1 MTALLILD
9 KVNKRFGG
17 LQAVHDLS
25 FEVGEGEIVGL
36 IGPNGAGKTTLIDA
50 VSGYA
55 RAAGSVALLGRKLDG
70 RKPFQRSRDGLGR
83 TFQGIELYDDL
94 SVRENVEVGTTAARS
109 AGAANARADRQ
120 PSLGID
126 GYFEILGLQAV
137 ADYPVKQLSVGQRQ
151 LVSVARALAGRPT
164 VVLLDEPAAG
174 LDATESRWLGERLR
188 AIRDA
193 GTTIVMVD
201 HDMGLV
207 LDVCDRIVV
216 LDLGRV
222 VAVGT
227 PAGIQ
232 GNDEVKRAYLG
243 TTHAGV
249 EPAS

>member
-1 MTALLILD
+1 M
-9 KVNKRFGG
+9 
-17 LQAVHDLS
+17 
-25 FEVGEGEIVGL
+25 
-36 IGPNGAGKTTLIDA
+36 
-50 VSGYA
+50 
-55 RAAGSVALLGRKLDG
+55 VA
-70 RKPFQRSRDGLGR
+70 
-83 TFQGIELYDDL
+83 DDP
-94 SVRENVEVGTTAARS
+94 VRE
-109 AGAANARADRQ
+109 
-120 PSLGID
+120 
-126 GYFEILGLQAV
+126 
-137 ADYPVKQLSVGQRQ
+137 LSVGQRQ

-227 PAGIQ
+227 PADIV

>member
-1 MTALLILD
+1 
-9 KVNKRFGG
+9 
-17 LQAVHDLS
+17 VHS
-25 FEVGEGEIVGL
+25 
-36 IGPNGAGKTTLIDA
+36 
-50 VSGYA
+50 
-55 RAAGSVALLGRKLDG
+55 
-70 RKPFQRSRDGLGR
+70 
-83 TFQGIELYDDL
+83 
-94 SVRENVEVGTTAARS
+94 
-109 AGAANARADRQ
+109 ARADRGQ
-120 PSLGID
+120 PSSLGID
-126 GYFEILGLQAV
+126 AYFEILGLRAV
-137 ADYPVKQLSVGQRQ
+137 ADQPVQQLSVGQRQ

-227 PAGIQ
+227 PADIV

-243 TTHAGV
+243 TTHAGA
-249 EPAS
+249 ESAS

>member
-1 MTALLILD
+1 
-9 KVNKRFGG
+9 
-17 LQAVHDLS
+17 
-25 FEVGEGEIVGL
+25 
-36 IGPNGAGKTTLIDA
+36 
-50 VSGYA
+50 
-55 RAAGSVALLGRKLDG
+55 
-70 RKPFQRSRDGLGR
+70 
-83 TFQGIELYDDL
+83 
-94 SVRENVEVGTTAARS
+94 VEVGTTAARS
-109 AGAANARADRQ
+109 AGAAGARADGEQ

-126 GYFEILGLQAV
+126 AYFEILGLQAV

-227 PAGIQ
+227 PADIQ

-249 EPAS
+249 ESAS

>member
-1 MTALLILD
+1 
-9 KVNKRFGG
+9 
-17 LQAVHDLS
+17 
-25 FEVGEGEIVGL
+25 
-36 IGPNGAGKTTLIDA
+36 
-50 VSGYA
+50 
-55 RAAGSVALLGRKLDG
+55 
-70 RKPFQRSRDGLGR
+70 
-83 TFQGIELYDDL
+83 
-94 SVRENVEVGTTAARS
+94 
-109 AGAANARADRQ
+109 
-120 PSLGID
+120 
-126 GYFEILGLQAV
+126 
-137 ADYPVKQLSVGQRQ
+137 
-151 LVSVARALAGRPT
+151 

-216 LDLGRV
+216 LDLGKV
-222 VAVGT
+222 VAVGS
-227 PAGIQ
+227 PADIV